1 MPGHYDGMVSEYAS
15 KNLMKEVDRRI
26 TAVIA
31 EDLTTLYDI
40 IPTCLVHTIQEFDA
54 TLHQT
59 MIEKM
64 HALDSKSWN
73 EWTKDDIP
81 HFLEMGGMNE
91 DDPYPIMRRAC
102 AGSTALIAVVFLT
115 RYHTGEPDMWVA
127 SLGDSEG
134 CESCLLSMGQCVTS
148 SLLDCHPLNNLN
160 LHNPA
165 EVQRLQEEHP
175 DEDDLIIDYRTKG
188 SLGVTRA
195 LGDAI
200 LKVPIDLPK
209 VFRMMWGCPVH
220 PDKTDRWGQ
229 QRHTPP
235 YISSTPSITHFSIQK
250 GDILVFSS
258 DGLRSSLT
266 EKGVPDHE
274 IGKMIVSITGMDL
287 LDAEALISYEKAI
300 GHSFIPS
307 VDIDNVADRVIRNV
321 LFGMDNHRMAR
332 ETMAKMNSRGQYLR
346 DDISLFVVHLT

>member
-1 MPGHYDGMVSEYAS
+1 
-15 KNLMKEVDRRI
+15 
-26 TAVIA
+26 
-31 EDLTTLYDI
+31 
-40 IPTCLVHTIQEFDA
+40 
-54 TLHQT
+54 
-59 MIEKM
+59 M

-81 HFLEMGGMNE
+81 HFLEMGGMNK

-102 AGSTALIAVVFLT
+102 AGSTALIAVVILT

-134 CESCLLSMGQCVTS
+134 FLGRIVDT
-148 SLLDCHPLNNLN
+148 
-160 LHNPA
+160 

-209 VFRMMWGCPVH
+209 VLRMMWGCPVH